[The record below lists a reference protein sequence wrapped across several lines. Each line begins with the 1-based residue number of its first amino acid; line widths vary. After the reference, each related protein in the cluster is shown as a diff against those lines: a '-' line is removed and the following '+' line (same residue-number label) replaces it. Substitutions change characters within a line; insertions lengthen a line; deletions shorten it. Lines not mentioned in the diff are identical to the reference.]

1 MQTRRKEKPKII
13 SAKVRELQ
21 ARLSRYESQV
31 QNGGHVDAQR
41 STAMVASDPTQV
53 RNVNASLLF
62 NAPVDAER
70 RHSAAS
76 PMTYTTSRTE
86 APPQRIETHFT
97 LGSSQ
102 NFGSRIQDLLERQTD
117 HSSIT
122 SCTPQ
127 GQAPRFSPSG
137 EGLFPERRA
146 PLKPRQGQESSLM
159 NNLRLPSVKEGY
171 QLLDTVIL
179 YLGDAQHYFDA
190 RDLSDQ
196 LMVFYRNNFDE
207 IQRTSLW
214 YLHILLVFAI
224 GKLLRGDLDGT
235 AGPPGYDL
243 FKEALRL
250 LPGISEIRAHGVAG
264 IEILALVAV
273 YYQNIDRKDDAA
285 SHIGL
290 AFRLA
295 LLHKL
300 YRKSTLNQLHP
311 SQATHANRIW
321 WTVQMHDKRL
331 TIATGCPLSLDDKM
345 IASGLPAPSPGYCD
359 PLAIQLNIRIVQIQ
373 SRIYSVIY
381 SNESCSENTFCDSVR
396 DIMSSLTQIAKEIPQ
411 IPSRSTISS
420 RDPSKLGIR
429 TSISL
434 FTMLYQAIILTLRPV
449 LLHLAKL
456 IFDRQTTFGTSS
468 SALQHLARTCIEAA
482 SKNLDLMRVLVDE
495 KIISIFGF
503 FDLDAIFSASF
514 ILLLAKI
521 ISSADAND
529 SCRFPFLNASP
540 GIKEGFQLLDYLAS
554 YQNHA
559 ARARKRQI
567 QTLQECMPS
576 FMQGLGSAEME
587 NQAVRTPQ
595 TISSNAGHEDITRS
609 YTVGTAEGEFIPVTL
624 PVEFSDD
631 PHAIYSFFHDDVF
644 ELTGENQADLEEV
657 QRHFLWQE

>member
-1 MQTRRKEKPKII
+1 MMHR
-13 SAKVRELQ
+13 KVRELQ
-21 ARLSRYESQV
+21 ARLAVYESPAQD
-31 QNGGHVDAQR
+31 GGNVNAQR
-41 STAMVASDPTQV
+41 STATVAPSTTHV
-53 RNVNASLLF
+53 GNGNGSLLF
-62 NAPVDAER
+62 NAPVDPER
-70 RHSAAS
+70 RDSMVS
-76 PMTYTTSRTE
+76 PTIYTTPRTE
-86 APPQRIETHFT
+86 APLQRMETHFT

-102 NFGSRIQDLLERQTD
+102 NFGSRIQDLLERQPD
-117 HSSIT
+117 HPSLM
-122 SCTPQ
+122 SCTHGQ
-127 GQAPRFSPSG
+127 GPRFSPSG
-137 EGLFPERRA
+137 NGLFPERRA
-146 PLKPRQGQESSLM
+146 PLKLRPGQESSII
-159 NNLRLPSVKEGY
+159 NSLPLPPVEKGY
-171 QLLDTVIL
+171 QLLDTVLL

-196 LMVFYRNNFDE
+196 LMVFYRKSFDE
-207 IQRTSLW
+207 IQRTSIW
-214 YLHILLVFAI
+214 YLHVLLVFAI
-224 GKLLRGDLDGT
+224 GKLLRGDLNGT
-235 AGPPGYDL
+235 TGPPGFDL

-250 LPGISEIRAHGVAG
+250 LPNISEIRAHGVAG

-273 YYQNIDRKDDAA
+273 YYQNIDQKDDAA

-290 AFRLA
+290 AFKLA

-300 YRKSTLNQLHP
+300 YRKSTLDQLNP
-311 SQATHANRIW
+311 SQAAHANRIW

-345 IASGLPAPSPGYCD
+345 IASGLPYPSPGYCD

-381 SNESCSENTFCDSVR
+381 SNESCSGNAFCDSVR
-396 DIMSSLTQIAKEIPQ
+396 DIMSSLTQIAQEIPQ

-420 RDPSKLGIR
+420 RDPSKLRTR

-468 SALQHLARTCIEAA
+468 SALRHLARTCIEAA
-482 SKNLDLMRVLVDE
+482 SKILELMRVLVDE

-514 ILLLAKI
+514 ILFLAKI
-521 ISSADAND
+521 ISSADVND
-529 SCRFPFLNASP
+529 SSRFPFLNSTP
-540 GIKEGFQLLDYLAS
+540 GINEGFQLLDYLSS

-567 QTLQECMPS
+567 ETLQECLPS
-576 FMQGLGSAEME
+576 FMQGMGATEME
-587 NQAVRTPQ
+587 NQIARTPQ
-595 TISSNAGHEDITRS
+595 TISSNPGHEDMIEL
-609 YTVGTAEGEFIPVTL
+609 YTIGAIENEFVPVTL

-631 PHAIYSFFHDDVF
+631 PHAIYSFFHDEVF
-644 ELTGENQADLEEV
+644 DLTGENQADFEEV
-657 QRHFLWQE
+657 QRHFLWQG